1 MFKFLIALIL
11 LAGSSLFVTEV
22 FALEIELQKES
33 DRIIE
38 AKGWL
43 EPGQHSLKE
52 FLQIIID
59 QRESKNRISIG
70 LISNSQ
76 THIKLPDNIEAISS
90 NPKISSMKITNEFA
104 CAPTQLDKAC
114 VVIEI
119 EREGLG
125 DNLNEIKKNAREIA
139 DKIWYDQKGE
149 YSGAIIFVPEF
160 YSITVQPKGGLGVD
174 EAKRL
179 GEKEVVVQIIY
190 TIHSQPTSQ
199 LFTALSVMLLSNDLR
214 TSGGFYDIAEKL
226 SGNYFSEFSV
236 ILTPL
241 ENYMLRELHIS
252 LLCSNEVRELVNCE
266 RLYSELIPGIQE
278 GTIDEQIARGYVSP
292 LDFIQVENISRSK
305 IFSDE
310 FLPLNSVIQIL
321 IYSEENLQ
329 VRSVNS
335 NVIENLQ
342 GLGDIQEN
350 GWFFISKEGQKIDGR
365 YIFGQESSVSKND
378 LAFSIGPYSESDIEI
393 KKVEYSGDGGGCL
406 IATAAFG
413 SELSPQVQFL
423 REIRDNTVLQTESG
437 TSFMAG
443 FNQFYYS
450 FSPAI
455 ADYERENPTF
465 KEAVKLTLTPLLTSL
480 TLLHYADIDSEYEM
494 LGYGIGVILLNI
506 GMYFV
511 APAIL
516 IMKVRKRI

>member
-1 MFKFLIALIL
+1 
-11 LAGSSLFVTEV
+11 
-22 FALEIELQKES
+22 
-33 DRIIE
+33 
-38 AKGWL
+38 
-43 EPGQHSLKE
+43 
-52 FLQIIID
+52 
-59 QRESKNRISIG
+59 
-70 LISNSQ
+70 
-76 THIKLPDNIEAISS
+76 
-90 NPKISSMKITNEFA
+90 MKITNEFA
-104 CAPTQLDKAC
+104 CAPTRIDKAC

-125 DNLNEIKKNAREIA
+125 DNLAEIKKNAHEIA

-149 YSGAIIFVPEF
+149 YAGAIIFVPEF
-160 YSITVQPKGGLGVD
+160 YSITVQPKGGLSVD

-179 GEKEVVVQIIY
+179 GEKGVVVQMIY

-199 LFTALSVMLLSNDLR
+199 LFTALSTMLLSDNLR
-214 TSGGFYDIAEKL
+214 TSGGFYNIAEKL
-226 SGNYFSEFSV
+226 SGNYFSEFTV
-236 ILTPL
+236 IITPL

-266 RLYSELIPGIQE
+266 RLYSELIPGVQE

-310 FLPLNSVIQIL
+310 FLPLNSIIQVL
-321 IYSEENLQ
+321 IYSEEDLQ
-329 VRSVNS
+329 IKSVNS
-335 NVIENLQ
+335 NVIENLRE
-342 GLGDIQEN
+342 LGDIQES
-350 GWFFISKEGQKIDGR
+350 GWFFISKSGQKIDGR

-378 LAFSIGPYSESDIEI
+378 LAFSIGSYSENDIGIKEI
-393 KKVEYSGDGGGCL
+393 EGGDGGGCL

-423 REIRDNTVLQTESG
+423 REIRDNTILQTESG

-480 TLLHYADIDSEYEM
+480 TLLHYADIDSESEM

-511 APAIL
+511 APAVL
-516 IMKVRKRI
+516 IMTVRKRI